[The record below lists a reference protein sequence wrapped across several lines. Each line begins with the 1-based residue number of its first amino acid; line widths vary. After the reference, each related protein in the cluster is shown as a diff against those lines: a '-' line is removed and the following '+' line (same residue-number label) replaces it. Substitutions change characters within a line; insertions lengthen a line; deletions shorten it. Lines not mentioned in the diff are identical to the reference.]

1 MKTKRGKVMNPFG
14 EEQPPPLNDRYR
26 YQQKMNSDS
35 ITQWAQRCIDAN
47 AICRPVKPDEST
59 KPDSLG
65 TRVLTEHLR
74 QSYADFCEQHGIRP
88 ENSDTFGK
96 ACVRMFG
103 PKQRVTPKGWKGPR
117 PRAYDV
123 PEAAKWQRFLD
134 ARFGIQK
141 SHRDWLESLK

>member
-1 MKTKRGKVMNPFG
+1 VKVKTTREKTVNPFG
-14 EEQPPPLNDRYR
+14 EEPPPPLKGRH
-26 YQQKMNSDS
+26 QQKMNTDS

-47 AICRPVKPDEST
+47 AICRPAGPDEST

-74 QSYADFCEQHGIRP
+74 QSYGNFCEQHRIRP

-103 PKQRVTPKGWKGPR
+103 RKQRLTPKGWKGPR

-123 PEAAKWQRFLD
+123 PEAAKWQRLLD

-141 SHRDWLESLK
+141 ATGIGWNP

>member
-1 MKTKRGKVMNPFG
+1 
-14 EEQPPPLNDRYR
+14 
-26 YQQKMNSDS
+26 MNSDS

-47 AICRPVKPDEST
+47 AIPAGPDEST

-65 TRVLTEHLR
+65 TRVLTEHLQ

-88 ENSDTFGK
+88 ENFDTFGK

-103 PKQRVTPKGWKGPR
+103 RKQRLTPKGWKGPR

-123 PEAAKWQRFLD
+123 PEAAKWQRLLD

-141 SHRDWLESLK
+141 SHRNWLETLK